1 MEIFKNEILNLKKS
15 GTFMLFADNRISL
28 IENAKIFTS
37 MLLNEFNTDI
47 LTHPDVSYYSEL
59 KIDDVREIIIGSVE
73 SPYIS
78 DKKIYIIDSIEIT
91 KKEPLNALLKV
102 IEEPPQN
109 VFFILL
115 TRRLE
120 ILETVKSR
128 SIILNL
134 NLILDTKI
142 IEKNLDMFNFL
153 ENNIDYL
160 NMYISKKDSIDLE
173 VYKIN
178 SLEEIIHSIKNYF
191 NETNIFTVISYQYA
205 IDYLIKNIIFM
216 KEIDVIILKDEI
228 LSILL
233 VSNDNKK
240 SRDRIKIFMNTCI
253 NKYSKFKSLNH
264 LEELL
269 EYKLAIN
276 SNVSLKTLMF
286 LFIDTLSKN

>member
-15 GTFMLFADNRISL
+15 ATFMFFADNRISL
-28 IENAKIFTS
+28 LEKAKIFTS
-37 MLLNEFNTDI
+37 MLLNEFNTDV
-47 LTHPDVSYYSEL
+47 LSHPDVSYYFEL

-78 DKKIYIIDSIEIT
+78 DKKIYIIDSIETT

-109 VFFILL
+109 VYFILL

-120 ILETVKSR
+120 ILETIKSR

-134 NLILDTKI
+134 NLSIATENITKN
-142 IEKNLDMFNFL
+142 IEMFNFL
-153 ENNIDYL
+153 ENNVDYL
-160 NMYISKKDSIDLE
+160 NIYLDRKDLIDLE
-173 VYKIN
+173 VYKID
-178 SLEEIIHSIKNYF
+178 SLEEAVNSIKNYF
-191 NETNIFTVISYQYA
+191 DEINVFTVISYQYA
-205 IDYLIKNIIFM
+205 IDYLINNIKFM
-216 KEIDVIILKDEI
+216 KEIDVIILKDDL
-228 LSILL
+228 LSVLL
-233 VSNDNKK
+233 VNNDNKK
-240 SRDRIKIFMNTCI
+240 SRERIKTFMNTCI
-253 NKYSKFKSLNH
+253 NKYSKFKTLNY

-276 SNVSLKTLMF
+276 SNVNLKILMF

>member
-15 GTFMLFADNRISL
+15 ATFMLFADNRISL

-37 MLLNEFNTDI
+37 MLINEFNTDI
-47 LTHPDVSYYSEL
+47 LTHPDVSYYPEL
-59 KIDDVREIIIGSVE
+59 KINDVREIIISSVE

-78 DKKIYIIDSIEIT
+78 DKKIYIIDSIETT

-102 IEEPPQN
+102 IEEPSPN

-134 NLILDTKI
+134 NLTLNTKL
-142 IEKNLDMFNFL
+142 IEENLEMFNFL
-153 ENNIDYL
+153 ENNMDYL
-160 NMYISKKDSIDLE
+160 NMYISKKDRVDLE
-173 VYKIN
+173 VYKVE
-178 SLEEIIHSIKNYF
+178 SLDEIISSIKNYF
-191 NETNIFTVISYQYA
+191 DEINVFTVISYQYA
-205 IDYLIKNIIFM
+205 IDYLVKNIRFM
-216 KEIDVIILKDEI
+216 KEIDIIILKDEL

-253 NKYSKFKSLNH
+253 NKYSKFKNFHYLD
-264 LEELL
+264 ELL
-269 EYKLAIN
+269 EYKLSIN
-276 SNVSLKTLMF
+276 ANVNLKTLMF
-286 LFIDTLSKN
+286 LFINTLSKN